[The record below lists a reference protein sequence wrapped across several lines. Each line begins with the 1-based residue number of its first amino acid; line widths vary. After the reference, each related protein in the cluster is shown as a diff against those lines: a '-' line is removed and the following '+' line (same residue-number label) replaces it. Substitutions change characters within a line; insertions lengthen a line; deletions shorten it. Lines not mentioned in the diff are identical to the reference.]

1 MTQSGQ
7 VKKSVEPPAASEVS
21 EVKELP
27 KKSEP
32 KSKMDMLIDEL
43 KAEKPEVYEQYVAAA
58 KAKRPV
64 WIYPD
69 LTVRIG

>member
-7 VKKSVEPPAASEVS
+7 IKKSPLVEEPLEVS
-21 EVKELP
+21 EAP
-27 KKSEP
+27 KKAAP
-32 KSKMDMLIDEL
+32 KSKMDVLIEEL
-43 KAEKPEVYEQYVAAA
+43 KANKPEVYEQYVAAA
-58 KAKRPV
+58 KNKRPV

>member
-1 MTQSGQ
+1 
-7 VKKSVEPPAASEVS
+7 
-21 EVKELP
+21 
-27 KKSEP
+27 
-32 KSKMDMLIDEL
+32 MDLLIEEL
-43 KAEKPEVYEQYVAAA
+43 KEKKPEVYEQYVNAA

>member
-1 MTQSGQ
+1 ME
-7 VKKSVEPPAASEVS
+7 EPLEVS
-21 EVKELP
+21 EVP
-27 KKSEP
+27 KKAEP
-32 KSKMDMLIDEL
+32 KSKMDALIEEL
-43 KAEKPEVYEQYVAAA
+43 KASKPAVYEQYVAAA

>member
-7 VKKSVEPPAASEVS
+7 VKKSPLVEEPLAASEA
-21 EVKELP
+21 P
-27 KKSEP
+27 KKAEP
-32 KSKMDMLIDEL
+32 KSKMDALIEEL
-43 KAEKPEVYEQYVAAA
+43 KAKKPEVYEQYVSAA
-58 KAKRPV
+58 KNKRPV

>member
-1 MTQSGQ
+1 ME
-7 VKKSVEPPAASEVS
+7 EPLEVS
-21 EVKELP
+21 EVP
-27 KKSEP
+27 KKTEP
-32 KSKMDMLIDEL
+32 KSKMDALIEEL
-43 KAEKPEVYEQYVAAA
+43 KASKPAVYEQYVAAA

>member
-7 VKKSVEPPAASEVS
+7 PKKPLAVEPVS
-21 EVKELP
+21 EVKETP
-27 KKSEP
+27 KEEAP
-32 KSKMDMLIDEL
+32 KSKMDLLIEEL
-43 KAEKPEVYEQYVAAA
+43 KTKKPDVYEQYVAAA

-64 WIYPD
+64 WVYPD

>member
-7 VKKSVEPPAASEVS
+7 VKKSVEPLEAS

-27 KKSEP
+27 KKPEP
-32 KSKMDMLIDEL
+32 KSKMDMLIEDL
-43 KAEKPEVYEQYVAAA
+43 KAAKPEVYEQYVAAA

>member
-7 VKKSVEPPAASEVS
+7 VKKPLVEEPLEVS
-21 EVKELP
+21 EAP
-27 KKSEP
+27 KKAQP
-32 KSKMDMLIDEL
+32 KSKMDMLIEDL
-43 KAEKPEVYEQYVAAA
+43 KAKKPEVYEQYVAAV
-58 KAKRPV
+58 KNKRPV

>member
-7 VKKSVEPPAASEVS
+7 VKKSVEPLEAS
-21 EVKELP
+21 EVKEAP

-32 KSKMDMLIDEL
+32 KSKMELLIEQL

>member
-7 VKKSVEPPAASEVS
+7 SKKPQPAAQEPKAV
-21 EVKELP
+21 EAPAP
-27 KKSEP
+27 KKEEAP
-32 KSKMDMLIDEL
+32 KSKMEILIERL
-43 KAEKPEVYEQYVAAA
+43 REEKPQIYEQYVTAA
-58 KAKRPV
+58 KNRRPV

>member
-7 VKKSVEPPAASEVS
+7 IKKSPLVEESLEVS
-21 EVKELP
+21 EAP
-27 KKSEP
+27 KKAAP
-32 KSKMDMLIDEL
+32 KSKMDVLIEEL
-43 KAEKPEVYEQYVAAA
+43 KAKKPEVYEQYVAAA
-58 KAKRPV
+58 KNKRPV

>member
-7 VKKSVEPPAASEVS
+7 VKKSVEPLEAS

-27 KKSEP
+27 KKPEP
-32 KSKMDMLIDEL
+32 KSKMDLLIEDL

>member
-1 MTQSGQ
+1 
-7 VKKSVEPPAASEVS
+7 VEPVS
-21 EVKELP
+21 EVVEAP
-27 KKSEP
+27 KKEAP
-32 KSKMDMLIDEL
+32 KTKMDALIEELKSK
-43 KAEKPEVYEQYVAAA
+43 KPDVYDQYVAAA

>member
-1 MTQSGQ
+1 
-7 VKKSVEPPAASEVS
+7 
-21 EVKELP
+21 
-27 KKSEP
+27 
-32 KSKMDMLIDEL
+32 MDLLIDQL
-43 KAEKPEVYEQYVAAA
+43 KTEKPEVYEQYVTAA

>member
-1 MTQSGQ
+1 
-7 VKKSVEPPAASEVS
+7 
-21 EVKELP
+21 
-27 KKSEP
+27 
-32 KSKMDMLIDEL
+32 MDLLIEEL
-43 KAEKPEVYEQYVAAA
+43 KAKKPEVYEQYVAAA

>member
-7 VKKSVEPPAASEVS
+7 VKKPLVEEPLEVS
-21 EVKELP
+21 EAP
-27 KKSEP
+27 KKAQP
-32 KSKMDMLIDEL
+32 KSKMDMLIEDL
-43 KAEKPEVYEQYVAAA
+43 KTKKPEVYEQYVAAA
-58 KAKRPV
+58 KNKRPV

>member
-7 VKKSVEPPAASEVS
+7 VKKSVVEPLEVS
-21 EVKELP
+21 EPQELP

-32 KSKMDMLIDEL
+32 KSKMDLLIEQL
-43 KAEKPEVYEQYVAAA
+43 KAEKPEVYAQYVAAA

-64 WIYPD
+64 WVYPD

>member
-7 VKKSVEPPAASEVS
+7 VKKSVVESLEASEPQ
-21 EVKELP
+21 ELP
-27 KKSEP
+27 KKPEP
-32 KSKMDMLIDEL
+32 KSKMDELIEQL
-43 KAEKPEVYEQYVAAA
+43 KAEKPEVYAQYVAAA

>member
-7 VKKSVEPPAASEVS
+7 VKKPLVEEPLEASEA
-21 EVKELP
+21 P
-27 KKSEP
+27 KKAQP
-32 KSKMDMLIDEL
+32 KSKMDQLIEEL
-43 KAEKPEVYEQYVAAA
+43 KAKKPEVYQQYVAAA
-58 KAKRPV
+58 KNKRPV

>member
-7 VKKSVEPPAASEVS
+7 IKKSVEPLEVS
-21 EVKELP
+21 EVSKP
-27 KKSEP
+27 SEP
-32 KSKMDMLIDEL
+32 KSKMDALIEQL
-43 KAEKPEVYEQYVAAA
+43 KAEKPDVYDQYVAAA

>member
-1 MTQSGQ
+1 MDKEQELS
-7 VKKSVEPPAASEVS
+7 KEPPKKAA
-21 EVKELP
+21 
-27 KKSEP
+27 P
-32 KSKMDMLIDEL
+32 KSKLDENIENL
-43 KAEKPEVYEQYVAAA
+43 KAKKPEVYEQYVAAI

>member
-7 VKKSVEPPAASEVS
+7 PKKPLAVEPVS
-21 EVKELP
+21 EVKETP
-27 KKSEP
+27 KKEA
-32 KSKMDMLIDEL
+32 LIEEL
-43 KAEKPEVYEQYVAAA
+43 KAKKPDVYEQYVAAA

-64 WIYPD
+64 WVYPD

>member
-7 VKKSVEPPAASEVS
+7 VKRPLAEEPLEVS
-21 EVKELP
+21 EAP
-27 KKSEP
+27 KKAEP
-32 KSKMDMLIDEL
+32 KSKMDQLIEEL
-43 KAEKPEVYEQYVAAA
+43 KAKKPEVYQQYVAAA
-58 KAKRPV
+58 KNKRPV

>member
-7 VKKSVEPPAASEVS
+7 VKKSVEPLEAS
-21 EVKELP
+21 EVKEAP

-32 KSKMDMLIDEL
+32 KSKMELLIEQL

-69 LTVRIG
+69 MTVRIG

>member
-7 VKKSVEPPAASEVS
+7 VKKSPLVEEPLEVS
-21 EVKELP
+21 EAP

-32 KSKMDMLIDEL
+32 KSKMDQLIEEL
-43 KAEKPEVYEQYVAAA
+43 KVKKPEVYQQYVTAA
-58 KAKRPV
+58 KNKRPV

>member
-7 VKKSVEPPAASEVS
+7 VKKSVVEPLEASEPQ
-21 EVKELP
+21 ELP
-27 KKSEP
+27 KKPEP
-32 KSKMDMLIDEL
+32 KSKMDLLIEQL
-43 KAEKPEVYEQYVAAA
+43 KAEKPEVYAQYVAAA

>member
-7 VKKSVEPPAASEVS
+7 VKKSVEPLEAS
-21 EVKELP
+21 EVKEAP
-27 KKSEP
+27 KPSKP
-32 KSKMDMLIDEL
+32 KSKMDELIDQL
-43 KAEKPEVYEQYVAAA
+43 KAEKPEVYQQYVAAA

-69 LTVRIG
+69 MTVRIG

>member
-7 VKKSVEPPAASEVS
+7 VKKSVEPLEAS
-21 EVKELP
+21 EVKEAP

-32 KSKMDMLIDEL
+32 KSKMDELIEQL
-43 KAEKPEVYEQYVAAA
+43 KAEKPEVYQQYITAA

-64 WIYPD
+64 WVYPD

>member
-7 VKKSVEPPAASEVS
+7 IKKSPLVEEPLEVS
-21 EVKELP
+21 EVP
-27 KKSEP
+27 KKAAP
-32 KSKMDMLIDEL
+32 KSKMDVLIEEL
-43 KAEKPEVYEQYVAAA
+43 KAKKPEVYEQYVAAA
-58 KAKRPV
+58 KNKRPV

>member
-7 VKKSVEPPAASEVS
+7 VKKSVEPLEAS
-21 EVKELP
+21 EVKEAP
-27 KKSEP
+27 KPVKA
-32 KSKMDMLIDEL
+32 KSKMDLLIEEL
-43 KAEKPEVYEQYVAAA
+43 KAAKPEVYEQYVAAA

-64 WIYPD
+64 WVYPD